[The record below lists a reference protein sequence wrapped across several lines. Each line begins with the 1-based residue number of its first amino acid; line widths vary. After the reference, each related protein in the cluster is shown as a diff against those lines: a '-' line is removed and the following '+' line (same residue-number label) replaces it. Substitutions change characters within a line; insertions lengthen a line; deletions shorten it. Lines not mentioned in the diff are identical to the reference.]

1 MRVQNQM
8 LVLRAMVAG
17 VLTAGALFAVSPAAA
32 DDGETCVSSS
42 GDVAI
47 SACTRALA
55 SRQYTTQ
62 NVAALYTSRGI
73 AYLAK
78 GQHDRAIQDFG
89 QVIRLEPQFTG
100 GDKTNPVA
108 VGAGQF
114 VFCCRAI
121 LVDCRTKVSWAI
133 RDIKRN
139 TNYEQCIKTCWKKLS
154 C

>member
-1 MRVQNQM
+1 MQLQSQF
-8 LVLRAMVAG
+8 LVLRAVATG
-17 VLTAGALFAVSPAAA
+17 LLIFGALLVSPATA
-32 DDGETCVSSS
+32 DDGQICNNSF

-47 SACTRALA
+47 AACTRAMA
-55 SRQYTTQ
+55 SGQYTTQ
-62 NVAALYTSRGI
+62 SVATLYTSRGI
-73 AYLAK
+73 AYSAK
-78 GQHDRAIQDFG
+78 GQRDRAIQDFG

-100 GDKTNPVA
+100 GDKTSPVV
-108 VGAGQF
+108 VGSGQF

-133 RDIKRN
+133 RNIKGN